1 MASSRIFSIRWGN
14 VAEVSIPRG
23 PGALWKARLHR
34 KFQDIEIILK
44 PMLITHARLATL
56 GDGPRLIED
65 GALLV
70 EGGRITA
77 LGTTAELT
85 MRYPAAE
92 RWDAAGQLVLPA
104 SICAHTHFYGAF
116 ARGMAVPGEPA
127 ANFPQILERLWWRLD
142 KALTLEDVRYSALVC
157 LVDAIRHGT
166 TTLIDHHA
174 SPNCI
179 DGSLDVIAQAVR
191 EAGLRACLCYEVT
204 DRDGPKRA
212 QAGIAENVR
221 FAKPQTQKPKAQI
234 AATFGLHAS
243 LTLSDGTLA
252 DCVAAASEL
261 GLSFHVHAA
270 EDLADQE
277 DSWRKSGKRVIHR
290 LHDAG
295 ILGPRTIAVHCV
307 HVDQSELELLAE
319 TGTWVTHQP
328 RSNMNNGV
336 GVAPVEAMLRAGV
349 NVGLGNDGFSNNMFA
364 EMKTA
369 YLVHKLAQRDPR
381 ASPAGLVIRLAYANN
396 GRLARVFWPD
406 LHLGELREGASA
418 DLVFLGYHPTT
429 PLTAGNLPWHL
440 LFGVEASMVTAT
452 VCAGRVL
459 MRDRTLL
466 TLDEEAITAR
476 SRELAA
482 QVWERIN
489 EQ

>member
-1 MASSRIFSIRWGN
+1 MAT
-14 VAEVSIPRG
+14 ET
-23 PGALWKARLHR
+23 PGLGL
-34 KFQDIEIILK
+34 LV
-44 PMLITHARLATL
+44 THARLATL
-56 GDGPRLIED
+56 GDEPSLIED
-65 GALLV
+65 GALLI
-70 EGGRITA
+70 EDDHIAA

-85 MRYPAAE
+85 TRYPAAE
-92 RWDAAGQLVLPA
+92 RWNAAGQLVLPA

-116 ARGMAVPGEPA
+116 ARGMAVPGDPA

-157 LVDAIRHGT
+157 LVDAVRHGT

-174 SPNCI
+174 SPNAI
-179 DGSLDVIAQAVR
+179 GGSLDVIAGAVQ

-204 DRDGPKRA
+204 DRDGPERG

-221 FAKPQTQKPKAQI
+221 FAKAQSLKPNAQM
-234 AATFGLHAS
+234 AASFGLHAS
-243 LTLSDGTLA
+243 LTLSDESLA
-252 DCVAAASEL
+252 DCVTAARDL
-261 GLSFHVHAA
+261 GLGFHVHVA
-270 EDLADQE
+270 EDGADQE
-277 DSWRKSGKRVIHR
+277 DSLLKSGKRVVHR

-295 ILGPRTIAVHCV
+295 ILGPNSIAVHCV
-307 HVDQSELELLAE
+307 HVDESEIKVLAE

-336 GVAPVEAMLRAGV
+336 GVAPVQGMLRAGV
-349 NVGLGNDGFSNNMFA
+349 NLGLGNDGFSNQMFA
-364 EMKTA
+364 EMKAA

-381 ASPAGLVIRLAYANN
+381 AMPGDVVMRLAYANN
-396 GRLARVFWPD
+396 ARLARAFWPD
-406 LHLGELREGASA
+406 LRLGELREGAAA
-418 DLVFLGYHPTT
+418 DLVFLDYHPTT
-429 PLTAGNLPWHL
+429 PLVAGNLPWHL
-440 LFGVEASMVTAT
+440 LFGLEASAITAT

-459 MRDRTLL
+459 MRNRTLL

-482 QVWERIN
+482 QVWERVS

>member
-1 MASSRIFSIRWGN
+1 
-14 VAEVSIPRG
+14 
-23 PGALWKARLHR
+23 
-34 KFQDIEIILK
+34 
-44 PMLITHARLATL
+44 MLITHARLATL
-56 GDGPRLIED
+56 GDEPSLIED
-65 GALLV
+65 GALLI
-70 EGGRITA
+70 EGERVAA
-77 LGTTAELT
+77 LGSTAELT
-85 MRYPAAE
+85 IRYPTAE

-104 SICAHTHFYGAF
+104 SICGHTHFYGAF
-116 ARGMAVPGEPA
+116 ARGMAIPGEPA

-166 TTLIDHHA
+166 TTLVDHHA
-174 SPNCI
+174 SPNAI
-179 DGSLDVIAQAVR
+179 EGSLDVIGEAVQ

-204 DRDGPKRA
+204 DRDGAERA

-221 FAKPQTQKPKAQI
+221 FAKAQTSGPESQI

-243 LTLSDGTLA
+243 LTLSDETLA
-252 DCVAAASEL
+252 DCAAAARDL
-261 GLSFHVHAA
+261 GLGFHVHVA
-270 EDLADQE
+270 EDGADQE
-277 DSWRKSGKRVIHR
+277 DSQRKSGKRVVQR

-307 HVDQSELELLAE
+307 HVDEGEIDLLAE
-319 TGTWVTHQP
+319 SSTWVTHQP

-349 NVGLGNDGFSNNMFA
+349 DVGLGNDGFSNNMFA
-364 EMKTA
+364 EMKAA

-381 ASPAGLVIRLAYANN
+381 AMPGDLVMRLAYANN
-396 GRLARVFWPD
+396 GRLARVFWPG
-406 LHLGELREGASA
+406 LGLGELREGAAA
-418 DLVFLGYHPTT
+418 DLVFLDYHPTT

-440 LFGVEASMVTAT
+440 LFGFEASMVSGT

-459 MRDRTLL
+459 MRDRRLL
-466 TLDEEAITAR
+466 TLDEERITAR

-482 QVWERIN
+482 QVWERV
-489 EQ
+489 